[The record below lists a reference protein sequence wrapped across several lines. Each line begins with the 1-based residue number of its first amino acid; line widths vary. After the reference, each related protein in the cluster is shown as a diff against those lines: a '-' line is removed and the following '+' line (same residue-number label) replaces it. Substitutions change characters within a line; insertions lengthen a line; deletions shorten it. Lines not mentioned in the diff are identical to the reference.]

1 MGNAQDRDAAA
12 QPDGAGEAPKFRPTP
27 PALEFVTYRVE
38 EGIAYI
44 MLNRPDKLNAI
55 TDQVILEIRRAFQ
68 FFDLDPDAQLAILHG
83 AGRAFTSGADV
94 RQRQLRPREEIEAFG
109 PAAPE
114 TRRRDLFFDFINWK
128 PIISAV
134 HGYVMGMGVG
144 LALGC
149 DLVVA
154 AGTTRF
160 HITET
165 GRGLN
170 ASPLWSLLRF
180 RSSNVFVDELVL
192 TGRMFTGE
200 EAHRAGLI
208 NRAVDE
214 GTHLSA
220 AEDLARQILKNPPLA
235 VRAGVRTRRMY
246 QQEAQRMSFL
256 LTDPIPAL
264 HLTRDFQ
271 EAARAFVEKRPPRKF
286 EGR

>member
-1 MGNAQDRDAAA
+1 MSNADEVSTYR
-12 QPDGAGEAPKFRPTP
+12 PKP
-27 PALEFVTYRVE
+27 PALEFVEYRVE
-38 EGIAYI
+38 EDVAYI
-44 MLNRPDKLNAI
+44 MLNRPEKLNAI
-55 TDQVILEIRRAFQ
+55 SDQVIIEVRRAFQ
-68 FFDLDPDAQLAILHG
+68 YFDLDPDAKVAILHG

-94 RQRQLRPREEIEAFG
+94 RQRQLRAKEEIEAFG

-114 TRRRDLFFDFINWK
+114 TRRRDLFFDFVNWK

-134 HGYVMGMGVG
+134 HGYAYGMGVG

-154 AGTTRF
+154 ASNAKF
-160 HITET
+160 QITET

-170 ASPLWSLLRF
+170 ASPLWSLLKF
-180 RSSNVFVDELVL
+180 RGSGAFADEVVL
-192 TGRMFTGE
+192 TGRVFSGE
-200 EAHRAGLI
+200 EAHRAGLVHKV
-208 NRAVDE
+208 ADE
-214 GTHLSA
+214 GGHLEGA
-220 AEDLARQILKNPPLA
+220 KEFARQLLKNPPLA

-246 QQEAQRMSFL
+246 QADAQRQAFL

-264 HLTRDFQ
+264 HLTQDFQ